1 MCAEMGLSV
10 NQVIIYV
17 EVNSY
22 WMKEQAEQGK
32 EPFSEVK
39 RAVLELCPAAR
50 IATRD
55 NKLEISDIGQ
65 AYNAKVRQVIRNL
78 FTERYGMSIADGD
91 YNLTAKICPVRQE
104 IPERTSSEE
113 TKASDSQP
121 LKDGEEK
128 TLARK
133 EGEKADGEAET
144 SVRKERENVDGEAEP
159 LAGKERE
166 LEEKPAGGIAGDG
179 GIGKSGGENAPYLI
193 SLPELERFLA
203 EYDRILKNGKR
214 YGLDNIAW
222 DMNLLL
228 SMDSGYGITSVN
240 ERLAEVL
247 EKNGFVFNS
256 KTKKAVVEYVIPE
269 AGEAAERYFQKML
282 AEIAMF
288 QTEEKQKGKR
298 NNNAP
303 FIFCIDISEWL
314 GGNKEKKVRES
325 LQQLLK
331 VKGSFLYVFRIPY
344 VEEVALRRMKE
355 ILADLFLLRTVVI
368 PPFSNEELVSCLKY
382 RLEEKQVRMEEPMD
396 DLLEKLIALE
406 KQDGSFDGLKA
417 VNRLATDIV
426 YHLLATAG
434 NEKDL
439 TLTREKILETYVEIR
454 TDIANP
460 REILEKLCG
469 MENVKQTID
478 EMIAQIKLYKNLKE
492 SGKKLSAPAM
502 HMRFVGNPGTG
513 KTTVA
518 RLLAQIFK
526 REGILNKGYFYEIKA
541 RDLCGRYVG
550 ETAPKTSSYCRD
562 ALGSVLF
569 IDEAY
574 TLYRG
579 EGNADYGREAI
590 ETLITEMENNRDNLV
605 IIMAGYQEEM
615 DEMLKSNPGLK
626 SRMPY
631 EIEFRNYTKE
641 ELVDI
646 FFHMLGDN
654 FAYTDGF
661 DQSIRSFF
669 AALPDSLWQESS
681 FSNARMVRNLYERI
695 WSKAAYRKQI
705 LGLSGVV
712 LQEDDVQRAVADK
725 EFQELL
731 LKNTIKIGF

>member
-1 MCAEMGLSV
+1 MGLSV

-39 RAVLELCPAAR
+39 RAVLELCPEAR
-50 IATRD
+50 IVTRD

-65 AYNAKVRQVIRNL
+65 ASNAKIRQVIRDL

-104 IPERTSSEE
+104 IPERTSTEE
-113 TKASDSQP
+113 RKASDSQP
-121 LKDGEEK
+121 PEDGEEETK
-128 TLARK
+128 AGK
-133 EGEKADGEAET
+133 EGEKVEERKNKRSQLPEEA
-144 SVRKERENVDGEAEP
+144 AC
-159 LAGKERE
+159 
-166 LEEKPAGGIAGDG
+166 GIARDG

-193 SLPELERFLA
+193 SLPELESFLA

-288 QTEEKQKGKR
+288 QAEEKQKGKR

-355 ILADLFLLRTVVI
+355 LLADLFLLRTVVI

-426 YHLLATAG
+426 YHLLAQAG

-454 TDIANP
+454 TDISNP
-460 REILEKLCG
+460 RKILEKLCG

-705 LGLSGVV
+705 LGLSEVV

-725 EFQELL
+725 EFRELL